1 MQKSYFRYFKFCLN
15 LLPVAM
21 FFFFSIMARYLA
33 LCVVCVD
40 EKITT
45 QLNKYF
51 LELSILALLVK
62 LCNLFKR

>member
-1 MQKSYFRYFKFCLN
+1 MQKSYFLYFKFGLN
-15 LLPVAM
+15 LLPFAM
-21 FFFFSIMARYLA
+21 PFFSIMARYLA